1 MAYTINKYDTT
12 QLTIVQDGT
21 IDQTTDIKLVG
32 KNYAGYGEIQNENF
46 VFLLENFAGANQP
59 PRAIQGQIWFDTGN
73 SKLKF
78 YDGIKWRTTG
88 GAEVSSTVPTG
99 LKEGDFWWDQN
110 NEQLYTYNGGDF
122 VLIGPQS
129 AGSGQTQI
137 VSRTV
142 RDTTGSSRGII
153 TAVVNDEVIFTVS
166 SQDFTIDTSDVD
178 SNILGFDR
186 IRQGLTLKN
195 TLNSSGGITSGDWR
209 LVGTSTN
216 SEKLGGLASTSY
228 VLKTDANFSQLARF
242 SDLGIA
248 IGDSNDLKI
257 KQEIITGNGTQV
269 ERPIISNETGGSI
282 AFKAKNTS
290 GVIVNSIQVLAN
302 AIIPGYV
309 NGTETQNKPTATLAT
324 MGTAQYPW
332 QEMYAKDYIGL
343 GTAAKGLVLEDDVD
357 AYVFDFTNGV
367 APPANLLRKPSK
379 AAAANT
385 VVVRDQDADI
395 YANYFQGIATE
406 ALYADLAEKYTT
418 DAEYPVGTVMAVS
431 LDDGAEATM
440 AMRDT
445 IAIGVISLEP
455 AYLMNK
461 ACDGQAIGL
470 KGRVPVRVLGP
481 IRKGHAVYVDEGGC
495 ASDVVNGGCMVGIAL
510 ETNLDEDEKL
520 VECVLKV

>member
-1 MAYTINKYDTT
+1 MAYTIDTYSNSRSWK
-12 QLTIVQDGT
+12 IEDGT
-21 IDQTTDIKLVG
+21 VDQTTDLKLVG
-32 KNYAGYGEIQNENF
+32 KNYAGYGEIQNENM
-46 VFLLENFAGANQP
+46 VFLLENFAGQTEP
-59 PRAIQGQIWFDTGN
+59 PRKISGQIWFDTGN

-99 LKEGDFWWDQN
+99 LKEGDFWWDQD

-137 VSRTV
+137 VSRSV
-142 RDTTGSSRGII
+142 RDNTGSSRGII
-153 TAVVNDEVIFTVS
+153 TAVVNDEVIFTIS
-166 SQDFTIDTSDVD
+166 SQDFTIDSADVD

-186 IRQGLTLKN
+186 IRQGITLKN
-195 TLNSSGGITSGDWR
+195 TLNGSGGVTSGDWR
-209 LVGTSTN
+209 LVGTATN
-216 SEKLGGLASTSY
+216 SEKLGGLSSTSY

-269 ERPIISNETGGSI
+269 ERPIIANETGGSI
-282 AFKAKNTS
+282 AFKAKNNS
-290 GVIVNSIQVLAN
+290 GVVVNSLQVLSTAV
-302 AIIPGYV
+302 IPGYV
-309 NGTETQNKPTATLAT
+309 NGTETQNKPTATLTT
-324 MGTAQYPW
+324 MGTEQYPW
-332 QEMYAKDYIGL
+332 ETMFAKEYVGL
-343 GTAAKGLVLEDDVD
+343 GVAATGLVLADDVD
-357 AYVFDFTNGV
+357 AYVFDFTNGTE
-367 APPANLLRKPSK
+367 PPASLLRKPSK
-379 AAAANT
+379 AASPNT
-385 VVVRDQDADI
+385 VVVRDQNSDI

-418 DAEYPVGTVMAVS
+418 DEEYPVGTVMAIGQ
-431 LDDGAEATM
+431 DEAEATK

-445 IAIGVISLEP
+445 IAIGVISTAP

-461 ACDGQAIGL
+461 DCDGQAIGL
-470 KGRVPVRVLGP
+470 KGRVPVRV
-481 IRKGHAVYVDEGGC
+481 IRPVKKGQAVYVDDNGC
-495 ASDVVNGGCMVGIAL
+495 ASTMINGGCLVGIAL
-510 ETNLDEDEKL
+510 ETNQDDDEKL